1 MLLKNNNAIIYGA
14 GDVYCWAHL
23 PQQIQDI
30 DENFCDAIAQ
40 FKD

>member
-14 GDVYCWAHL
+14 GDVYRWAHS

-30 DENFCDAIAQ
+30 NGVEDRIDRM
-40 FKD
+40 